1 MKMKMKKFSI
11 FILTIFIMIL
21 KTSKL
26 DENTKTEIL
35 KSEKI
40 KTIENYQYRYAPIEK
55 IKTARLSNAKSIV
68 TCYTRNIGKKTL
80 EEYIKENMESKR
92 IIEIINSLEEY
103 LRESIKKMNSLG
115 IYHLNIGQSSIIIDE
130 INDIPII
137 TYNKSQPESIVY
149 PIEYYIINYPQH
161 EIMTKEISE
170 EIFDNFIGKSSREDG
185 LKEIFDKYK
194 TAPMGQKISDNELIE
209 MKERYNKYITKYMG
223 KRMDTIKKS
232 IEKKTWDHYL
242 LSVVFYSILT
252 DIENMPK
259 LNEIIEKHKK
269 IILTNP
275 YERII

>member
-1 MKMKMKKFSI
+1 
-11 FILTIFIMIL
+11 MIL